1 MLASK
6 ILGMVSAE
14 YSRNVASLYDWL
26 SRFNL
31 LANKVMFG
39 SARADLTMH
48 KALRVPDE
56 FRSEYGG
63 GGQRLYIV
71 DRALE
76 AAKLPAAPSVLDAGC
91 GFGGTIFRWHERTS
105 GTYDGLTLSCVQW
118 KVARKEA
125 RRRGIDGQC
134 RFHLRSYDEPTADK
148 YDAVVSIEAL
158 IHSKDF
164 PRTVR
169 NLASSL
175 KPRGK
180 LVIAEDILLEE
191 SHDDPDFNAMRRH
204 WRLSEMPDASAYRI
218 AYAANGLRIVHDADY
233 SDGFQTSTPENI
245 TRLEARYRMI
255 RSLVPF
261 SGPRFVA
268 GAFLGGLA
276 LERLYQKRLVRYRLI
291 VAQREG

>member
-1 MLASK
+1 MGSP
-6 ILGMVSAE
+6 AE

-48 KALRVPDE
+48 KALRIPDE
-56 FRSEYGG
+56 YASEYHGG
-63 GGQRLYIV
+63 AQRLYIV

-76 AAKLPAAPSVLDAGC
+76 AAKLPAAPVVLDAGC
-91 GFGGTIFRWHERTS
+91 GFGGTIFRWYERTS
-105 GTYDGLTLSCVQW
+105 GKYDGLTLSCVQW
-118 KVARKEA
+118 KVARQEA
-125 RRRGIDGQC
+125 RRRGIDGHC
-134 RFHLRSYDEPTADK
+134 RFHLRSYDEPTTDK

-158 IHSKDF
+158 IHSQDF
-164 PRTVR
+164 PRTIC
-169 NLASSL
+169 NLASAL
-175 KPRGK
+175 KSGGK
-180 LVIAEDILLEE
+180 LVIAEDILRDE
-191 SHDDPDFNAMRRH
+191 SNDDPDFNVMRRH
-204 WRLSEMPDASAYRI
+204 WGLSEIANTSAYRN
-218 AYAANGLRIVHDADY
+218 AFAANGLRIVHDADY
-233 SDGFQTSTPENI
+233 SHGFQVSTPENI

-255 RSLVPF
+255 RSLLPF

-268 GAFLGGLA
+268 SAFLGGLA